1 MGVIGNIIV
10 RVGADI
16 NTFQNSLNTAQ
27 SQMSTFQQ
35 RMSDVGGK
43 MKDVGASMTMG
54 ITAPLVAGLGKAVM
68 LASDME
74 ESLNKVNVAF
84 KESAQGVVDW
94 SNTTLK
100 SYGIAKGT
108 ALDMAALFGDM
119 GTAMGQ
125 TPSQAAE
132 MSKSLVGLSGDLA
145 SFKNIGIDQA
155 QDALKGVFTG
165 EGESLKTLG
174 IIMQDSTLEAFAL
187 ATGQKKAY
195 DEMTQAEKVALRYA
209 FVMDATKN
217 AQGDFSR
224 TSDGAANQMRIFQ
237 ESMTELATSF
247 GQILLP
253 AFTAIV
259 SKANEFVSF
268 FGNLSEGQKQMIV
281 GIALAAA
288 AIGPL
293 IFIIGQLITSVGA
306 IAGALPMLGPA
317 FALLTGP
324 VGLIIAAIAG
334 LTAGIIY
341 LWNTNETFRNNV
353 MTIWEGI
360 KKVFFD
366 NLEPVKKLFT
376 DVFES
381 IFGLFNTLI
390 NEWIYPLLIP
400 AIDAFKA
407 NVMPAFEEIQ
417 KSVSESIGIIIEIFK
432 TWWENNLK
440 PIVTWIQETLIPVLK
455 PIFVEVGKIIGDVIG
470 SVIGIFKNLFELI
483 KEVLSFI
490 KNVFTGEWK
499 KAWADV
505 GAIFETIWK
514 GLVNVARIPINT
526 IIRMTNM
533 VIDKLN
539 SIKIT
544 IPTVNIPGVGVM
556 GGGTIS
562 FPQVPNLSEI
572 PAMGDGGLVTKP
584 TLSMIGEAG
593 TEAVVPLENTSFVDT
608 LASAIGSSVLSALQ
622 FSNGSTTG
630 QQSGQ
635 IVINIDSTQMARVLI
650 PAINKENTRTGNFA
664 LVQGV

>member
-16 NTFQNSLNTAQ
+16 NNFQNSLNTAQ

-84 KESAQGVVDW
+84 KDSSKEVVDW

-125 TPSQAAE
+125 TPAQAAE

-174 IIMQDSTLEAFAL
+174 IIMQDSTLKAFAL
-187 ATGQKKAY
+187 ATGQKKSY
-195 DEMTQAEKVALRYA
+195 EEMTQAEKVALRYA

-237 ESMTELATSF
+237 ESMTEVATSF

-253 AFTAIV
+253 TFTAIV

-268 FGNLSEGQKQMIV
+268 FGNLSQGQKELIV

-293 IFIIGQLITSVGA
+293 IFIIGQLIVSVGA
-306 IAGALPMLGPA
+306 IAGALPLLGPA
-317 FALLTGP
+317 FAILTGP
-324 VGLIIAAIAG
+324 VGLIITAIAG

-341 LWNTNETFRNNV
+341 LWNTNEKFRNNV

-360 KKVFFD
+360 KQVFFD
-366 NLEPVKKLFT
+366 NLEPVKKLFA

-381 IFGLFNTLI
+381 IFGMFNTLI

-400 AIDAFKA
+400 AIEAFKS
-407 NVMPAFEEIQ
+407 NVMPAFAEIQ

-432 TWWENNLK
+432 AWWENNLK
-440 PIVTWIQETLIPVLK
+440 PVVTWIQDTLIPVLK
-455 PIFVEVGKIIGDVIG
+455 PIFIMLGQIIGDTIG
-470 SVIGIFKNLFELI
+470 SVIGIFKNFFELI

-499 KAWADV
+499 KAWTDV

-514 GLVNVARIPINT
+514 GLVNIARIPLNT
-526 IIRMTNM
+526 IIRMVNEM
-533 VIDKLN
+533 INKLN
-539 SIKIT
+539 SITIT
-544 IPTVNIPGVGVM
+544 IPTVNIPGFGVM
-556 GGGTIS
+556 GGGTIG
-562 FPQVPNLSEI
+562 FPRIPNLSEI
-572 PAMGDGGLVTKP
+572 PALADGGLVTKP

-608 LASAIGSSVLSALQ
+608 LASAIGSSILSALQ
-622 FSNGSTTG
+622 FSNGSGNAKQTG
-630 QQSGQ
+630 D

-650 PAINKENTRTGNFA
+650 PSINKENTRLGNYA
-664 LVQGV
+664 IVQGV